1 MKKNILII
9 LGSLKHSWWAEKIAS
24 MIWSYLHDSDKC
36 NITYLT
42 FYQAEKKYDF
52 SWKEICLDEKLST
65 HIFIN
70 ILKLFIRAY
79 KIKQISKKEKI
90 DICFSHMEEANFC
103 NIFSKI
109 IFLNSSKIYLQ
120 VHQSV
125 NAWWRLYKIL
135 IKVLYNFSDKIITI
149 VKEEK
154 ENLINNY
161 SIKEEKIEVIYN
173 PVDINKI
180 DVLKLEEL
188 GEYKKLYGNHKFTFI
203 NIWRLTYQKNQ
214 ELLIKVFKQFN
225 EKYKNTQL
233 IILWEWELRDK
244 LEEQI
249 WENKN
254 IYLLWNQVNPYKFL
268 YNSDSFIFTSRYEW
282 MPWVL
287 LESLVCWLPII
298 STDCDTWPKE
308 ILKKEVTNFQEVK
321 DISLEEYGILVPI
334 FDEDCIFQSLEKIYL
349 DKEVRNHY
357 KQKSLERSRDFEINN
372 IIEKWEKLFKFTYKK
387 NL

>member
-9 LGSLKHSWWAEKIAS
+9 LGSLKHWWWAEKIAS
-24 MIWSYLHDSDKC
+24 MIWSYLHDSNKY

-42 FYQAEKKYDF
+42 FYESEKKYDF
-52 SWKEICLDEKLST
+52 SGKEICLDERLSKN
-65 HIFIN
+65 IFIK
-70 ILKLFIRAY
+70 IIKLFIRAY

-90 DICFSHMEEANFC
+90 YICFSHMEEANFC

-109 IFLNSSKIYLQ
+109 IFLNSSKIYIQ

-125 NAWWRLYKIL
+125 SAWWKLYKIL

-173 PVDINKI
+173 PVDIKKI

-188 GEYKKLYGNHKFTFI
+188 VEYKKLYGNHKFTFI
-203 NIWRLTYQKNQ
+203 NIWRLTYPKNQ
-214 ELLIKVFKQFN
+214 ELLIKVFKKFN

-233 IILWEWELRDK
+233 IILWEWELRNK

-254 IYLLWNQVNPYKFL
+254 IYLLWNQINPYKFL
-268 YNSDSFIFTSRYEW
+268 YNSDCFIFTSRYEW

-298 STDCDTWPKE
+298 SSDCSTWPKE
-308 ILKKEVTNFQEVK
+308 ILKKYVHNFEEVK
-321 DISLEEYGILVPI
+321 NISLEEYWILVPI
-334 FDEDCIFQSLEKIYL
+334 YNEEKYFEAMEKIYL
-349 DKEVRNHY
+349 DENLKNKYKE
-357 KQKSLERSRDFEINN
+357 KSLERAKDFEISK
-372 IIEKWEKLFKFTYKK
+372 IMDIWERILY
-387 NL
+387 

>member
-9 LGSLKHSWWAEKIAS
+9 LGSLKHWWWAEKIAS
-24 MIWSYLHDSDKC
+24 MIWSYLHDSNKY

-42 FYQAEKKYDF
+42 FYESEKKYDF
-52 SWKEICLDEKLST
+52 SGKEICLDERLSKN
-65 HIFIN
+65 IFIK
-70 ILKLFIRAY
+70 IIKLFIRAY

-90 DICFSHMEEANFC
+90 YICFSHMEEANFC

-109 IFLNSSKIYLQ
+109 IFLNSSKIYIQ

-125 NAWWRLYKIL
+125 SAWWKLYKTL

-161 SIKEEKIEVIYN
+161 NIKEEKIEVIYN
-173 PVDINKI
+173 PVDIKKI

-188 GEYKKLYGNHKFTFI
+188 GEYKKLFENHKFTFI
-203 NIWRLTYQKNQ
+203 NIWRLTYPKNQ
-214 ELLIKVFKQFN
+214 QLLIKVFKQFN

-268 YNSDSFIFTSRYEW
+268 YNSDCFIFTSRYEW
-282 MPWVL
+282 FWIVITEAMV
-287 LESLVCWLPII
+287 SGLPII
-298 STDCDTWPKE
+298 STDCHTWPKE
-308 ILKKEVTNFQEVK
+308 ILKKEVTNFQEVTNM
-321 DISLEEYGILVPI
+321 SLEEYGILVPI

-349 DKEVRNHY
+349 DEEVRNLY
-357 KQKSLERSRDFEINN
+357 KQKSLQRSRDFEINK
-372 IIEKWEKLFKFTYKK
+372 IIGNLK
-387 NL
+387 NNL